1 MSARC
6 LEYLDVSRHQEHRLF
21 YDVVDQTR
29 FRLLYIEWRLV
40 NANNHPKLRERRF
53 LNATL
58 IYFKISIA
66 NVAIALCHGGVPT
79 RMARSVMVGP
89 LFSLYLY
96 YVPYLCM
103 YVKVTSV
110 ESRAVGLTLRR
121 TS

>member
-1 MSARC
+1 M
-6 LEYLDVSRHQEHRLF
+6 
-21 YDVVDQTR
+21 
-29 FRLLYIEWRLV
+29 I
-40 NANNHPKLRERRF
+40 ANNYLKIPERRF

-66 NVAIALCHGGVPT
+66 NVAIALYHGGVPT

-110 ESRAVGLTLRR
+110 ESRAVGLTPQLNSKLREHVLAIGFEAPG
-121 TS
+121 

>member
-1 MSARC
+1 M
-6 LEYLDVSRHQEHRLF
+6 
-21 YDVVDQTR
+21 
-29 FRLLYIEWRLV
+29 

-66 NVAIALCHGGVPT
+66 NVAIVLCHGGVPT
-79 RMARSVMVGP
+79 KMAASVMVGP

-110 ESRAVGLTLRR
+110 ESRAVGLTLKSLCFFPSTAPQR
-121 TS
+121 TAQKNHFINPR